1 MKNPTKHRGT
11 ETRKA
16 LAYDLRRKRIELPPE
31 LLANEYSVYFQNVIP
46 MPQVN
51 QCIAPS
57 FSSYFFN
64 SDYLAFNNK
73 WFKLGLNPNVYFES
87 NAQASKYV
95 GTTTC
100 NTDPP
105 NNIYNTWLIRRNL
118 NFPIFLLLTPGQDSI
133 SGGDGTFFD
142 AGPNQTVSPSSCVA
156 KNNLTISPN
165 ANAFK
170 WAGGGTVHVFR
181 GPLSS
186 KQVLDL
192 LNSTLPT

>member
-46 MPQVN
+46 MSEVN

-57 FSSYFFN
+57 FSSYIFN
-64 SDYLAFNNK
+64 SDYFSFNNT
-73 WFKLGLNPNVYFES
+73 WFKLGQNPNAYFEAS
-87 NAQASKYV
+87 GQASKYV

-100 NTDPP
+100 NTEPP
-105 NNIYNTWLIRRNL
+105 NNIYNSWRIQRNL
-118 NFPIFLLLTPGQDSI
+118 NLLVFLILTPGEDLI
-133 SGGDGTFFD
+133 SGGDGTLFN
-142 AGPNQTVSPSSCVA
+142 AGAGGTMSPSSCVA
-156 KNNLTISPN
+156 KNNQIASPN
-165 ANAFK
+165 KNLFN
-170 WAGGGTVHVFR
+170 WSGGGTVHVFR

-186 KQVLDL
+186 SQILAL
-192 LNSTLPT
+192 LNSTQPT